1 MALDSSMSV
10 SSSDLPNS
18 TAKPPSNVPSAL
30 PERSA
35 VTSSASGDTLLE
47 ALKLTLQRLGLDANE
62 FPPTSISLTDTDS
75 FAGRSGTADP
85 QARGQANRN
94 AGQQFL
100 VALYQALVLQDAI
113 GGPAQQEGDA
123 APTDAVT
130 SAYADLGSSIQEL
143 AKTVRSTFADSSSPG
158 DTWDW
163 QLDDIHQSTPTSDPG
178 SADSSAIAGAV
189 STLDNAL
196 QSYVTPASHTG
207 EVSLADV
214 LDGLGSETKGLS
226 WNPLGLL
233 VDVKI

>member
-1 MALDSSMSV
+1 MSV

-18 TAKPPSNVPSAL
+18 TAKPPSNNVPSAL

-47 ALKLTLQRLGLDANE
+47 ALKLTLQRLGLDANG

-75 FAGRSGTADP
+75 LGGSSGTADS
-85 QARGQANRN
+85 QARGQANRS

-100 VALYQALVLQDAI
+100 VALYQALVLQNAI

-143 AKTVRSTFADSSSPG
+143 AKTVRSTSSANSSSPS

-163 QLDDIHQSTPTSDPG
+163 QLDDVHQSTPTSDPG

-196 QSYVTPASHTG
+196 QSYVTPASDTG

-214 LDGLGSETKGLS
+214 LDGLGAETKGLS